1 MASDWMGRIPQLIL
15 LFLGVFTLQ
24 AQTSPTTIALDSVI
38 VSALKISKQR
48 DRTPFSVT
56 KRDYTSTQ
64 DQRQQ
69 LSLAS
74 YLQEIPGVFTLN
86 THNFAQDLRVAVR
99 GFGSRAA
106 FGIRGIKL
114 IVDGIPQTTPDGQGQ
129 IDNLNLGLIESVE
142 LIRGGA
148 ASLYGN
154 ASGGVIAINTLDQL
168 VDDKL
173 ELSYNTG
180 SFGYKNYQFQGSYQL
195 SKTTVTGYLGHVQQ
209 QGYRDYSSFQNLGF
223 NLKVKH
229 QFEPQNQLTLIVN
242 YAHSPEALDPG
253 GITAE
258 AVSSNRRQ
266 ARQRNVDFESGESVD
281 EFKLG
286 ASWKATNKQWSYE
299 SYGFYTARNFL
310 GRLPFAFGG
319 IVDLARDF
327 AGLGGSVQHSS
338 SSNDYKNRLR
348 LGLDMATQNDL
359 RRRFVNLEGGI
370 GEATLDQNEQFSS
383 LGLSLLNDIE
393 WNALTLFG
401 GVRYDTNS
409 LGVEDRFLS
418 NGDDSDRIL
427 LDSWNY
433 SLGLSYQLR
442 PQHRLF
448 VNSSSS
454 YETPVLSELSA
465 NPTGQGGFNTSLQP
479 QQANTYELGYG
490 WQGLQQRFNL
500 TLYHVDSW
508 NELVPYE
515 LESSPGRSFFR
526 NAGRSLRRGI
536 ESSYSLNW
544 DSPWKLSLNY
554 TYSDFRY
561 KDYQTPDSD
570 FSDNTLPGLPPH
582 LFQGQLLYQI
592 PQGLSVRFS
601 AYHRGLLYGNDA
613 NTATEEAVTLLH
625 IDAATPLGF
634 FPAAQLFVGIQNLTD
649 ARYSDN
655 LRLNAFG
662 NRFYEPAPGRS
673 FYGGVR
679 IRL

>member
-1 MASDWMGRIPQLIL
+1 MASDWMGRISQLIL
-15 LFLGVFTLQ
+15 LYLGVAALQ
-24 AQTSPTTIALDSVI
+24 AQTTPTTIELDSVI
-38 VSALKISKQR
+38 LSALKISKQR
-48 DRTPFSVT
+48 DRIPFSVT

-74 YLQEIPGVFTLN
+74 YLQEIPGVFALN

-154 ASGGVIAINTLDQL
+154 ASGGIIAINTLDQL
-168 VDDKL
+168 SDNKL
-173 ELSYNTG
+173 ELAYKTG
-180 SFGYKNYQFQGSYQL
+180 SFGYENYQFQGSYQL
-195 SKTTVTGYLGHVQQ
+195 SRTTITGYLGHVQQ

-229 QFEPQNQLTLIVN
+229 QFKAQNQLTFIVN
-242 YAHSPEALDPG
+242 YAYSPEALDSG

-299 SYGFYTARNFL
+299 SYGFYTSRNFL
-310 GRLPFAFGG
+310 GKLPFAFGG

-338 SSNDYKNRLR
+338 SSEEFKNRLR

-370 GEATLDQNEQFSS
+370 GESTLAQNEQFSS
-383 LGLSLLNDIE
+383 VGLSLLNDFE
-393 WNALTLFG
+393 LQAWTLFG
-401 GVRYDTNS
+401 GLRYDTNR

-418 NGDDSDRIL
+418 NGDDSDTIL

-433 SLGLSYQLR
+433 SMGLSYQLH

-448 VNSSSS
+448 FNSSSS
-454 YETPVLSELSA
+454 YETPVLTELSA
-465 NPTGQGGFNTSLQP
+465 NPTGQGGFNTALQA
-479 QQANTYELGYG
+479 QQAYTYELGYG
-490 WQGLQQRFNL
+490 WKGTQQRFNL
-500 TLYHVDSW
+500 TLYQVESR

-515 LESSPGRSFFR
+515 LESSPGRSFYR
-526 NAGRSLRRGI
+526 NAGRSFRRGI

-544 DSPWKLSLNY
+544 TNRWKLNLNY

-561 KDYQTPDSD
+561 RDYQTPDSD
-570 FSDNTLPGLPPH
+570 FSDNILPGLPPH
-582 LFQGQLLYQI
+582 LFQGQFLYQV
-592 PQGLSVRFS
+592 PKGLSIRFS
-601 AYHRGLLYGNDA
+601 AYHRGLLYANDA

-625 IDAATPLGF
+625 VDAATPLGF

-673 FYGGVR
+673 FYGGLR